1 MSRSSKVVAHDKYL
15 LKIRWDGLKI
25 EQFTPHH
32 ILVGEDGQAKQSYF
46 KRGEMITRAGDW
58 KTIIKTVVQKWATS
72 LEVYQRM
79 NYVNKLPVNALKEL
93 MNNCPNTILFGDDS
107 VEDEVTLYVFLSSP
121 NDDRI
126 PLENAA
132 IFDEFVKKVANVRS
146 MEMWLYPVLH
156 TRSCIKCQMDHYK
169 FMGARG
175 GGDLTLIG
183 LLSKGTFNGA
193 YINHTGSVV
202 FSLLNRKKPDPTAT
216 ISIGADDAAEAKE
229 KEEETLEW
237 EDLPGGLYME
247 MDSRLTGAEALIAM
261 GSEPE
266 RAGEANKDVLHEMD
280 ELDANGKR
288 KKLPTIEE
296 EVPNRLV
303 AISDTVS
310 ETSTLSAVVNWLTK
324 AETKEPPLPPP
335 VHSDKAWRKR
345 MMLLLLDQDDDE
357 YIIIKRKH
365 VCRICRDDAI

>member
-1 MSRSSKVVAHDKYL
+1 MSRSSKIVAHEKYL

-25 EQFTPHH
+25 EQFKPHH
-32 ILVGEDGQAKQSYF
+32 ILVGEDGSAKQSYF

-58 KTIIKTVVQKWATS
+58 TTIIKTVVQKWATS
-72 LEVYQRM
+72 LDVYTRM
-79 NYVNKLPVNALKEL
+79 NYSNKLPVNALKEL

-121 NDDRI
+121 NVERI
-126 PLENAA
+126 PLENCAM
-132 IFDEFVKKVANVRS
+132 FDEFVKKVANIRS

-183 LLSKGTFNGA
+183 LLSKNTFNGA

-216 ISIGADDAAEAKE
+216 VSIGADDVDEAKE
-229 KEEETLEW
+229 KEEETLDW
-237 EDLPGGLYME
+237 ADLPGGLYME
-247 MDSRLTGAEALIAM
+247 MDARLTGAEALIAM
-261 GSEPE
+261 AIKPE

-280 ELDANGKR
+280 ELDANGK
-288 KKLPTIEE
+288 KKAVEKAP
-296 EVPNRLV
+296 VPLV
-303 AISDTVS
+303 AVSDTIS
-310 ETSTLSAVVNWLTK
+310 ETSTLSAVVDWLTK
-324 AETKEPPLPPP
+324 AETKEPPPPPP
-335 VHSDKAWRKR
+335 VHNDRAWRKR

-365 VCRICRDDAI
+365 VCRICREDAI

>member
-1 MSRSSKVVAHDKYL
+1 MSRSSKIVAHEKYL

-25 EQFTPHH
+25 EQFKPHH
-32 ILVGEDGQAKQSYF
+32 ILVGEDGSAKQSYF

-58 KTIIKTVVQKWATS
+58 TTIIKTVVQKWATS
-72 LEVYQRM
+72 LDVYSRM
-79 NYVNKLPVNALKEL
+79 NYSNKLPVNALKEL

-107 VEDEVTLYVFLSSP
+107 IEDEVTLYVFLSSP
-121 NDDRI
+121 NVERI
-126 PLENAA
+126 PLEQCAM
-132 IFDEFVKKVANVRS
+132 FDEFVKKVANIRS

-183 LLSKGTFNGA
+183 LLSKNTFNGA

-216 ISIGADDAAEAKE
+216 VSIGADDVDEAKE
-229 KEEETLEW
+229 KEEETLDW
-237 EDLPGGLYME
+237 ADLPGGLYME
-247 MDSRLTGAEALIAM
+247 MDARLTGAEALIAM
-261 GSEPE
+261 AIKPE

-280 ELDANGKR
+280 ELDANGK
-288 KKLPTIEE
+288 KKAVEKAP
-296 EVPNRLV
+296 VPLV
-303 AISDTVS
+303 AISDTIS
-310 ETSTLSAVVNWLTK
+310 ETSTLSAVVDWLTK
-324 AETKEPPLPPP
+324 AETKEPPPPPP
-335 VHSDKAWRKR
+335 VHNDRAWRKR